1 MFHRQQQPQRS
12 GRQSER
18 SERSIHEEENC
29 PNTLLEV
36 LLGACEVEDA
46 ASSTCA
52 LRGGASLAVG
62 VVSSAICNDDQ
73 RRKACV
79 CCDND
84 EEREVRATADD
95 EAEEPRR
102 GPLDLVLSMADLAEL
117 LAKVQQASQQLQ
129 EKQQAL
135 EEETRKLQKG

>member
-52 LRGGASLAVG
+52 LRGASLAVG

-95 EAEEPRR
+95 EAEEARR
-102 GPLDLVLSMADLAEL
+102 GSLDLVLSMADLAEL

-135 EEETRKLQKG
+135 EEERRKLQKN